1 MSLTQTN
8 TGPFHGN
15 PSNFTGPKTLLK
27 SQSKEQ
33 WLQDQYILDHFLVTS
48 SLESNLDHVYR
59 HGQQKSTFSNRSLSG
74 KSENEPP
81 SFSLRDNRCDLV
93 SVIIILP
100 PYRHNREGLVVLE
113 APSRP

>member
-33 WLQDQYILDHFLVTS
+33 WLQDQYILYHFLVTS
-48 SLESNLDHVYR
+48 SLESNLDHVYC
-59 HGQQKSTFSNRSLSG
+59 HGQQKSTFSNRSLLG

-81 SFSLRDNRCDLV
+81 AS
-93 SVIIILP
+93 P
-100 PYRHNREGLVVLE
+100 
-113 APSRP
+113 